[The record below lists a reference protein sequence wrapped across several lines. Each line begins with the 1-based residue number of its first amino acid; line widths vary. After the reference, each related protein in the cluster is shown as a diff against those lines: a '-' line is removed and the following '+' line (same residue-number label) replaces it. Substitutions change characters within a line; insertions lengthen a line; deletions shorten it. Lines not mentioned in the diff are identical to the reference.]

1 MIKQEHLDKINE
13 IHGRKFTFTG
23 KLFENGNNFY
33 WHKKWYF
40 ICSECK
46 KEFEAN
52 LNGLICKKHGCKHCK
67 SKKLRDH
74 FAKGKEQ
81 FINEAKKIHNYFQ
94 YDYSNVEYVNAR
106 TKITINCPH
115 GSFFTTPDSHL
126 RGSGCRK
133 CKSEKRKKQ
142 NQEKNKKKFIQNAI
156 LKHGK
161 KYDYSKVVYN
171 GYNEKVIII
180 CPIHNYEFQQTV
192 GKHLSGRGC
201 SRCSN
206 NYIYSREEWI
216 KRVENKL
223 EKSFIFDFP
232 DKIKWDTKIKT
243 TCKNCGNKQSIG
255 ISQLLSNKGCA
266 KCNKTNLLKKEILEK
281 STKKYKNK
289 FKYDDIHIDSIKE
302 EIDIICNIHG
312 KIRMSAQKHLNSN
325 TGCSFCEKKYFQQKK
340 QDKNFLNFIEKTK
353 KINKT
358 NFLYK
363 RENFKSFNE
372 LMIISCTKHQR
383 NFHITPYNH
392 LRAKYGGCEEC
403 GHSKNTPNLTIKE
416 FKEKANDIHN
426 LKYDYSLV
434 KFDSKEDMIQ
444 IKCPIHGLFTQKV
457 KYHLRGSGCKY
468 CGYTEN
474 KRKQTK
480 STKQFIDEIKKIHGN
495 RYNYSKVKYEGANKE
510 IIVTCTIHGDF
521 SQIAS
526 KHLNGAGCSKCN
538 GGMTYNKEFFIE
550 KANEVHVNKYDY
562 SKVTYTKGTE
572 EVIIICPVHGQF
584 KQKPEYHLSGNGC
597 HKCRS
602 SKAERKI
609 IKKLKSYKIKFDHT
623 YTINIENRNL
633 YCDIFL
639 KEYKLIIEYDGPQHF
654 IPVPFSGKKD
664 PNKTIENFY
673 NTVERDNL
681 KNKFAETN
689 KYKIIR
695 IPYWIYEV
703 SIIKDLF
710 ENDKINEYSKIY
722 SLENNRKYFILNQK
736 KLIQKVPGFTKHI
749 SPFFDLTKLEQIFK
763 V

>member
-1 MIKQEHLDKINE
+1 L
-13 IHGRKFTFTG
+13 GR
-23 KLFENGNNFY
+23 
-33 WHKKWYF
+33 
-40 ICSECK
+40 
-46 KEFEAN
+46 
-52 LNGLICKKHGCKHCK
+52 
-67 SKKLRDH
+67 
-74 FAKGKEQ
+74 
-81 FINEAKKIHNYFQ
+81 
-94 YDYSNVEYVNAR
+94 
-106 TKITINCPH
+106 
-115 GSFFTTPDSHL
+115 
-126 RGSGCRK
+126 
-133 CKSEKRKKQ
+133 
-142 NQEKNKKKFIQNAI
+142 
-156 LKHGK
+156 
-161 KYDYSKVVYN
+161 
-171 GYNEKVIII
+171 
-180 CPIHNYEFQQTV
+180 
-192 GKHLSGRGC
+192 
-201 SRCSN
+201 
-206 NYIYSREEWI
+206 
-216 KRVENKL
+216 
-223 EKSFIFDFP
+223 
-232 DKIKWDTKIKT
+232 
-243 TCKNCGNKQSIG
+243 
-255 ISQLLSNKGCA
+255 
-266 KCNKTNLLKKEILEK
+266 
-281 STKKYKNK
+281 
-289 FKYDDIHIDSIKE
+289 
-302 EIDIICNIHG
+302 
-312 KIRMSAQKHLNSN
+312 
-325 TGCSFCEKKYFQQKK
+325 
-340 QDKNFLNFIEKTK
+340 
-353 KINKT
+353 
-358 NFLYK
+358 
-363 RENFKSFNE
+363 
-372 LMIISCTKHQR
+372 
-383 NFHITPYNH
+383 
-392 LRAKYGGCEEC
+392 
-403 GHSKNTPNLTIKE
+403 LT
-416 FKEKANDIHN
+416 
-426 LKYDYSLV
+426 
-434 KFDSKEDMIQ
+434 
-444 IKCPIHGLFTQKV
+444 
-457 KYHLRGSGCKY
+457 
-468 CGYTEN
+468 
-474 KRKQTK
+474 
-480 STKQFIDEIKKIHGN
+480 
-495 RYNYSKVKYEGANKE
+495 
-510 IIVTCTIHGDF
+510 TCTIHGDF